1 MKIKLCLLFLLVTTF
16 VFAQQKQVVTSIDT
30 IKNKIGAEFKLSIKT
45 TVDTSSKVIFP
56 NLKNFGALEVIQ
68 SYPIDT
74 IKKNDRYELIKNR
87 LNVFAL
93 VSNIFNEEF
102 VESVGYST
110 RGRNFKLGLNINL

>member
-1 MKIKLCLLFLLVTTF
+1 MNANLDYQINNRAYLGINYQYLDKRDGFMGYPPVVSSLDSYQLVNAT
-16 VFAQQKQVVTSIDT
+16 AK
-30 IKNKIGAEFKLSIKT
+30 
-45 TVDTSSKVIFP
+45 
-56 NLKNFGALEVIQ
+56 
-68 SYPIDT
+68 
-74 IKKNDRYELIKNR
+74 YELIKNR